1 MSRVATDS
9 QLSYISSLIAKS
21 GSAMNISSSM
31 TIAEASELIDQLT
44 RAVAAVSSS
53 KGSEL
58 VPEGIYRRS
67 IDGAMFRVQPSEQGR
82 RYAKTLLETGGWG
95 YERGAVFT
103 LKASERL
110 TLDQVKSWGLDT
122 GVCAVCG
129 RLLSTPESVTAGIG
143 PVCARRY

>member
-1 MSRVATDS
+1 MFKVATDS
-9 QLSYISSLIAKS
+9 QRAYLGSLIAKS
-21 GSAMNISSSM
+21 GSSIVLSATLSIS
-31 TIAEASELIDQLT
+31 EASALIEQLKAT
-44 RAVAAVSSS
+44 AVTTATST
-53 KGSEL
+53 EL

-67 IDGAMFRVQPSEQGR
+67 SDGLMFRVQTSETGR

-129 RLLSTPESVTAGIG
+129 RLLSTADSVAAGIG